1 VHEFALVRSMLLQVD
16 AIVAEQGGSE
26 AEEIRIRCGAF
37 AGVDPT
43 LLAIAFEMLRPGTR
57 WERTRL
63 TIEVDPLRLQCDACG
78 QSFSPDR
85 FRFVCSHCGSPRVHE
100 LSGDQV
106 IIESI
111 VIAAADVASATV
123 DASANVVAP
132 AIQDD
137 PS

>member
-1 VHEFALVRSMLLQVD
+1 MHEFALVRSMLLQVD
-16 AIVAEQGGSE
+16 AIVAEQGGNE

-43 LLAIAFEMLRPGTR
+43 LLATAFETLRPGTH

-63 TIEVDPLRLQCDACG
+63 TIEVDPLRLRCEVCDE
-78 QSFSPDR
+78 SFSPER
-85 FRFVCSHCGSPRVHE
+85 FRFVCSHCGSPRVRE
-100 LSGDQV
+100 LSGDRV

-111 VIAAADVASATV
+111 VIAAADIAPATAQASANGVASA
-123 DASANVVAP
+123 
-132 AIQDD
+132 IREE